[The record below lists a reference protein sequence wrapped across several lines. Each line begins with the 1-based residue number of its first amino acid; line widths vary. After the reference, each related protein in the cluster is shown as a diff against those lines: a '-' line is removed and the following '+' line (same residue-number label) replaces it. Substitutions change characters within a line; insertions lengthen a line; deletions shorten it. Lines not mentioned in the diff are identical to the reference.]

1 MADNRKL
8 TVPIDAKLFDNSEN
22 NVDMLEF
29 HRTALANQ
37 KYKKEYYELSKK
49 EKQEIEAQVKLQERK
64 IQNYQKQ
71 QKYEKASLETQ
82 LKIAK
87 ANKESLEKTLE
98 NLDATLELAES
109 EEEIKGLLSERAVIS
124 GKLNTFKLAEANLN
138 SNILALEKETKKV
151 HYENATFEEKQ
162 ALKKEA
168 HNEKIKKQKEYQEKL
183 EKKIAEA
190 NLKGDKATAQS
201 AQRALDELKRRQQ
214 KEKGIFGTGNI
225 VDAFKGDIN
234 SESLSGFGRGILQHI
249 GSGSGLGKAISSAF
263 SESMP
268 ALSSALGP
276 VVSILSTI
284 ANIAGKINKTLDKG
298 VTEAAEMQNTYLASI
313 NARVQGGT
321 DSYQKYMKYMQ
332 DNLSLNAS
340 GSNVGSAFV
349 SQKKLLENINKLVQE
364 GVGFNVEE
372 RAMLMTLSDKMVTTF
387 DVLNPTLKRLAR
399 IQQADVTSSQLGY
412 EALLTRFLNSYFQ
425 DTSYLSDVYD
435 SVAGTLLDASSQLTA
450 QASTE
455 FNYAVQKW
463 LASLYSVGMSESGV
477 SKIAQGI
484 SYLSTGNIEAFN
496 SDDALRT
503 LFASAA
509 GGSYSSILTGGLNA
523 ATVNDLLN
531 NIVRYLQSIAGDTN
545 QVTKRAMAGVFGGF
559 DLSDIRA
566 ITNLDASMINTI
578 NNSMPTYN
586 DSLKEV
592 VNQLD
597 AITRIDMTGD
607 TLNAD
612 YRASLPAI
620 YDTLF
625 DNLIFGYGV
634 GKVKDASAYADWK
647 LQDTLA
653 SQGGLLGT
661 IGEVS
666 KTVTAIWDS
675 IFGDKENTSMWDVFS
690 NMWKTLIEGESR
702 SKDWRDQFVTSSF
715 YQTIKSEG
723 LLTRG
728 VASDYQSLLK
738 EGTATGISAMSRY
751 GVSQAGMADLS
762 TTSSATA
769 SRTTTTG
776 TQQTKDITALYA
788 ELFERQTTAMKVS
801 LSNIDVNAASTLSN
815 IILNNAP
822 QSMKISGVNDSV
834 LDALSATMH
843 VDTIDDINN
852 KLSDTLE
859 VSISDNFLNEINSGL
874 NYARGI

>member
-1 MADNRKL
+1 MADNINTSSSGL
-8 TVPIDAKLFDNSEN
+8 QTVDVVTTSDYLRDLAQAKVEKQFGKRYTGEN
-22 NVDMLEF
+22 
-29 HRTALANQ
+29 TKNQ
-37 KYKKEYYELSKK
+37 KKMAAAIEEEVKHLKEAIEAQIKYNKYLNASLSTKRDIKQQDEKILEQEIEIAKIAIEQAENDEQKEQHEKNLEIMLRKQTELRQQIANMNNELLRAENTTVSLK
-49 EKQEIEAQVKLQERK
+49 EKQAVLEEKSKKAKEIYLKYQQDINKAEKEGNTEEVKKLKAERDK
-64 IQNYQKQ
+64 ELKDSGLDKYNKRGFQNIFSAFGQDTKNN
-71 QKYEKASLETQ
+71 L
-82 LKIAK
+82 
-87 ANKESLEKTLE
+87 NKE
-98 NLDATLELAES
+98 
-109 EEEIKGLLSERAVIS
+109 G
-124 GKLNTFKLAEANLN
+124 
-138 SNILALEKETKKV
+138 
-151 HYENATFEEKQ
+151 
-162 ALKKEA
+162 
-168 HNEKIKKQKEYQEKL
+168 
-183 EKKIAEA
+183 
-190 NLKGDKATAQS
+190 
-201 AQRALDELKRRQQ
+201 
-214 KEKGIFGTGNI
+214 
-225 VDAFKGDIN
+225 
-234 SESLSGFGRGILQHI
+234 LSG
-249 GSGSGLGKAISSAF
+249 AF
-263 SESMP
+263 SEGLDKLVSGGKSGE
-268 ALSSALGP
+268 AVSSFAGSLLPSFSAALGP
-276 VVSILSTI
+276 VVAVLSSI
-284 ANIAGKINKTLDKG
+284 ANIAGKINQTLDKG
-298 VTEAAEMQNTYLASI
+298 VKEAAEMQNTYLGSI
-313 NARVQGGT
+313 NARLQGGT
-321 DSYQKYMKYMQ
+321 DSYQDYMKFMRE
-332 DNLSLNAS
+332 NLSLDGGGRNI
-340 GSNVGSAFV
+340 GSAFV
-349 SQKKLLENINKLVQE
+349 SQKTLLENINKLVQE

-387 DVLNPTLKRLAR
+387 EVLNPTLKRLAR

-484 SYLSTGNIEAFN
+484 SYLATGNIEALN

-531 NIVRYLQSIAGDTN
+531 NIVKYLQSIAGDTN

-597 AITRIDMTGD
+597 AVTRYQGGGNKSDI
-607 TLNAD
+607 
-612 YRASLPAI
+612 RASLPAL
-620 YDTLF
+620 YDTIF
-625 DNLIFGYGV
+625 DNLIFSYGADLV
-634 GKVKDASAYADWK
+634 SDEGKNGSYSRYATWKIEDIASK
-647 LQDTLA
+647 
-653 SQGGLLGT
+653 QGGIVGM

-666 KTVTAIWDS
+666 KTVSSLWHS
-675 IFGDKENTSMWDVFS
+675 IFGDESETSAYDVFKGMWDAVVS
-690 NMWKTLIEGESR
+690 AGDKTAWIN
-702 SKDWRDQFVTSSF
+702 QFQDSTF
-715 YQTIKSEG
+715 YQNIKSAG

-751 GVSQAGMADLS
+751 GISQAGMADLS

-769 SRTTTTG
+769 SRATTIG

-843 VDTIDDINN
+843 IDTIDDINN